1 MESSIKQSRLEK
13 KVNRIVLMIFA
24 MQGILCFFLGI
35 FASVWHNAHADDHIY
50 IGQENES

>member
-24 MQGILCFFLGI
+24 MQGILCLMLSI
-35 FASVWHNAHADDHIY
+35 FATAWHSQHADDHIY
-50 IGQENES
+50 IGQDDDN